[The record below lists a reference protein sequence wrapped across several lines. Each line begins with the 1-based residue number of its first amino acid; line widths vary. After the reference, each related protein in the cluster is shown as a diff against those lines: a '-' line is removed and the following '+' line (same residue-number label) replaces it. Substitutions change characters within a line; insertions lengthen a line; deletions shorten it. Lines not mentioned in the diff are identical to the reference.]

1 MPIKIY
7 FAGSIRGGRESADD
21 YLSLILNLQKF
32 GTVLTEH
39 IAKDSLLANEKNLT
53 DQQIHDRDLEWLN
66 QCHIVVAEVTQPS
79 LGVGYELAYSMFLNK
94 PVLCL
99 FNTTKGRQ
107 LSAMISGQKY
117 FNVIKYHEIGSAINE
132 LQHYFNNFEFE
143 QTTRNIV
150 NK

>member
-1 MPIKIY
+1 MSIKIY

-21 YLSLILNLQKF
+21 YLALISNLQKY

-39 IAKDSLLANEKNLT
+39 IASEALLSKEKKMT
-53 DQQIHDRDLEWLN
+53 DQQIHDRDLEWLQ
-66 QCHIVVAEVTQPS
+66 QCHVVVAEVTQPS
-79 LGVGYELAYSMFLNK
+79 LGVGYELAYSMFLKK

-99 FNTTKGRQ
+99 FNTAKGKQ

-117 FNVIKYHEIGSAINE
+117 FNVVKYHEIESIINE
-132 LQHYFNNFEFE
+132 IQHYFNNFDFE
-143 QTTRNIV
+143 QTQHNTV